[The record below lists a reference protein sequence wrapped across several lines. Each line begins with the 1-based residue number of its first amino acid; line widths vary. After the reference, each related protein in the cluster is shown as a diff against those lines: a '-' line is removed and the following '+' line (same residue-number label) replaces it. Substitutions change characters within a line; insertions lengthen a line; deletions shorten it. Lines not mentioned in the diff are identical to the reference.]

1 MKKSHDGKA
10 IIGYKEADYLRPK
23 PRRDSE
29 RSLDLLR
36 EVGYSRANAREV
48 LHERD

>member
-1 MKKSHDGKA
+1 MKSYDGKA
-10 IIGYKEADYLRPK
+10 ILGYREADRLRPK

-29 RSLDLLR
+29 KALDLLR
-36 EVGYSRANAREV
+36 EVGYSRANARDV